1 MEKFVGQQGVMS
13 GSPVKT
19 EADTFVEAFS
29 GFGKKKG
36 K

>member
-1 MEKFVGQQGVMS
+1 MDKFLGRQGVMS

-19 EADTFVEAFS
+19 DADTFVEVFS
-29 GFGKKKG
+29 AFGKKKG

>member
-1 MEKFVGQQGVMS
+1 MEKFVGRQGVMS

-19 EADTFVEAFS
+19 DADTFVEAFS
-29 GFGKKKG
+29 AFGKRKG